1 MKCQKRGEKM
11 NKILD
16 RLKKYNA
23 TSDKQ
28 LLILSI
34 IVAIFMWTYVTT
46 STNPSTNRTFRN
58 IPIIIQNQD
67 KLEEKGYTI
76 VSKDDIS
83 SVNVRLTGSRDNIV
97 SLKPDDIQASI
108 NVMASRPGITSV
120 DVKVDT
126 PTGIYLDYVDPAK
139 INLNIQRIIE
149 KTLPVNIVIADK
161 LKDGKIVEV
170 NEQNPE
176 QIKIKGPESLVNQVD
191 RIEAHI
197 DDAEYLDGKIH
208 NVAVKALD
216 KKGELVEGVD
226 LDNKDVN
233 LSFFVYETKKVKV
246 RLSVRGSIANGYVE
260 TLRAVSP
267 DTVVIKGPGQ
277 VIRDIDEVSTRT
289 LITGYIRSSKSGEVK
304 LDLPEGVE
312 VYDGDDTVTYKI
324 EIQRLPSAT
333 KDAAEEDE

>member
-1 MKCQKRGEKM
+1 M

-34 IVAIFMWTYVTT
+34 VVAIFMWTYVTT

-58 IPIIIQNQD
+58 VPIIIQNQD
-67 KLEEKGYTI
+67 KLEDRGYTI

-97 SLKPDDIQASI
+97 SLKADDIQASI
-108 NVMASRPGITSV
+108 NVMAASEGINSL

-126 PTGIYLDYVDPAK
+126 PSGIYLDNVDPAK
-139 INLNIQRIIE
+139 INLNIQRILE
-149 KTLPVNIVIADK
+149 KSIPVNIVIDDK

-170 NEQNPE
+170 NEQNPKV
-176 QIKIKGPESLVNQVD
+176 IKIKGPESVINQVD
-191 RIEAHI
+191 RVEAHI

-208 NVAVKALD
+208 NVAIKVLD
-216 KKGELVEGVD
+216 KKGQIVEGAD
-226 LDNKDVN
+226 LDSKDVN
-233 LSFFVYETKKVKV
+233 LSFIVYETKKVKV
-246 RLSVRGSIANGYVE
+246 NFKVRGDVANGYIE

-267 DTVVIKGPGQ
+267 DTIVIKGPGQ
-277 VIRDIDEVSTRT
+277 IIRDIDEISTKT
-289 LITGYIRSSKSGEVK
+289 LIAGYIRSSKSGEIK

-324 EIQRLPSAT
+324 EIQRIPVAN
-333 KDAAEEDE
+333 KDENGTD

>member
-1 MKCQKRGEKM
+1 MM
-11 NKILD
+11 NKFLEKF
-16 RLKKYNA
+16 KKFNGN
-23 TSDKQ
+23 SDKQ

-76 VSKDDIS
+76 VSKDDIN
-83 SVNVRLTGSRDNIV
+83 SVNVKITGSRDNIV
-97 SLKPDDIQASI
+97 SLKADDIQASI
-108 NVMASRPGITSV
+108 NVADAKDGIKSV
-120 DVKVDT
+120 DVNIDT
-126 PTGIYLDYVDPAK
+126 PSGIYVDSIDPAK

-149 KTLPVNIVIADK
+149 KEMPVNVVIADK
-161 LKDGKIVEV
+161 LKDGKDVEI

-176 QIKIKGPESLVNQVD
+176 VIKIKGPESVINQVD

-208 NVAVKALD
+208 NVGIKVLD
-216 KKGELVEGVD
+216 KKGQLVEGVD
-226 LDNKDVN
+226 LDYKDVN
-233 LSFFVYETKKVKV
+233 FSFFVYETKKVKV
-246 RLSVRGSIANGYVE
+246 KLSVRGDIANGYVE

-267 DTVVIKGPGQ
+267 DTIVIKGTGQ
-277 VIRDIDEVSTRT
+277 IIRDIDEISTQT
-289 LITGYIRSSKSGEVK
+289 LLAGYIRSSKSGEIK

-312 VYDGDDTVTYKI
+312 VYNGDDTVTYKI
-324 EIQRLPSAT
+324 EVQKIPTQG
-333 KDAAEEDE
+333 KDRNDNE

>member
-1 MKCQKRGEKM
+1 M
-11 NKILD
+11 NKFFE
-16 RLKKYNA
+16 RFKKVNA
-23 TSDKQ
+23 NSDKQ

-34 IVAIFMWTYVTT
+34 IVAIFMWAYVTT

-58 IPIIIQNQD
+58 VPIIIQNQD

-83 SVNVRLTGSRDNIV
+83 SVNVKLTGSRDNIV
-97 SLKPDDIQASI
+97 SLKADDIQASI
-108 NVMASRPGITSV
+108 NVMDASEGIKSV

-126 PTGIYLDYVDPAK
+126 PTGIYLDSVDPAK

-149 KTLPVNIVIADK
+149 KKMPVNVVIADK

-170 NEQNPE
+170 NEQNP
-176 QIKIKGPESLVNQVD
+176 QVIKIKGPESVINQVD

-197 DDAEYLDGKIH
+197 DDPEYLDGKIH
-208 NVAVKALD
+208 NVPINVLD
-216 KKGELVEGVD
+216 KEGKIVEGAD
-226 LDNKDVN
+226 LDSKDVN
-233 LSFFVYETKKVKV
+233 LSFYVYETKKVKV
-246 RLSVRGSIANGYVE
+246 NFLVRGDIANGYVE

-267 DTVVIKGPGQ
+267 DTIVIKGPGQ
-277 VIRDIDEVSTRT
+277 VIRDIDEISTQT
-289 LITGYIRSSKSGEVK
+289 LIAGYIRSSKSGEIK

-324 EIQRLPSAT
+324 EVQRVPTST
-333 KDAAEEDE
+333 KDRNDTE

>member
-1 MKCQKRGEKM
+1 M
-11 NKILD
+11 NKFLEKF
-16 RLKKYNA
+16 KKVNGN
-23 TSDKQ
+23 SDKQ

-67 KLEEKGYTI
+67 KLEERGYTI
-76 VSKDDIS
+76 VSKDDIT
-83 SVNVRLTGSRDNIV
+83 SVNVKLTGSRDNIV
-97 SLKPDDIQASI
+97 SLKADDIQASI
-108 NVMASRPGITSV
+108 NVMDASEGIKSV

-126 PTGIYLDYVDPAK
+126 PTGIYLDSVDPAK

-149 KTLPVNIVIADK
+149 KKMPVNIVIADK

-170 NEQNPE
+170 NEQNPKV
-176 QIKIKGPESLVNQVD
+176 IKIKGPESVINQVD

-197 DDAEYLDGKIH
+197 DDPEYLDGKIH
-208 NVAVKALD
+208 NVDVKVLD
-216 KKGELVEGVD
+216 KEGKIVEGAE

-233 LSFFVYETKKVKV
+233 LSFYVYETKKVKV
-246 RLSVRGSIANGYVE
+246 NLEVRGDIANGYVE

-267 DTVVIKGPGQ
+267 DYVVIKGPGQ
-277 VIRDIDEVSTRT
+277 IIRDIDEISTQT
-289 LITGYIRSSKSGEVK
+289 LIAGYIRSSKVGEIK

-324 EIQRLPSAT
+324 EVQKVPTSI
-333 KDAAEEDE
+333 KDKDDTE

>member
-34 IVAIFMWTYVTT
+34 VVAIFMWTYVTT

-58 IPIIIQNQD
+58 VPIIIQNQD
-67 KLEEKGYTI
+67 KLEDRGYTI

-97 SLKPDDIQASI
+97 SLKADDIQASI
-108 NVMASRPGITSV
+108 NVMAASEGINSL

-126 PTGIYLDYVDPAK
+126 PSGIYLDNVDPAK
-139 INLNIQRIIE
+139 INLNIQRILE
-149 KTLPVNIVIADK
+149 KSIPVNIVIDDK

-170 NEQNPE
+170 NEQNPKV
-176 QIKIKGPESLVNQVD
+176 IKIKGPESVINQVD
-191 RIEAHI
+191 RVEAHI

-208 NVAVKALD
+208 NVAIKVLD
-216 KKGELVEGVD
+216 KKGQIVEGAD
-226 LDNKDVN
+226 LDSKDVN
-233 LSFFVYETKKVKV
+233 LSFIVYETKKVKV
-246 RLSVRGSIANGYVE
+246 NFKVRGDVANGYIE

-267 DTVVIKGPGQ
+267 DTIVIKGPGQ
-277 VIRDIDEVSTRT
+277 IIRDIDEISTKT
-289 LITGYIRSSKSGEVK
+289 LIAGYIRSSKSGEIK

-324 EIQRLPSAT
+324 EIQRIPVAN
-333 KDAAEEDE
+333 KDENGTD